1 MWHNENMQNVDDIY
15 EKMTNKPSPEDMVW
29 IQRAY
34 DFAKIAHEG
43 QLRAS
48 GEPYFHHVFEVS
60 KILAEYGMDTKTVIA
75 GLLHDTIEDTKVTQ
89 KEIEENFG
97 EDVLFLVKGVSK
109 LGKVKYRGEERHV
122 ESLRKF
128 FVAMAE
134 DARVIIIKLAD
145 RLHNVRTLQYLRPD
159 KAQRIALETIE
170 IHAPMANRLGMWRLK
185 GELEDLAFPY
195 AFPKQAEETKN
206 LLHQK
211 TEADH
216 AHIEAIHKELIKE
229 LSKQGI
235 KVASTSYRMKGL
247 YSLYKKLKKKDMDI
261 DKIYDIMALRVIVP
275 TVEDCYRVLGIIH
288 SMWKPIPGR
297 IKDFIAL
304 PKPNG
309 YKSLHTTLFTGGG
322 GVAEIQIRTPEMH
335 EQAEFGIASFFA
347 YKEGFKKTDKH
358 RDWIE
363 QFKELQKNV
372 AKPSAFLKNLK
383 IDFFSKRIF
392 VFTPKGAVI
401 DLPEESTAIDFA
413 YAIHSNIGDHA
424 SGAKINGKYS
434 KLDSILHNGDI
445 VLIETNEKSV
455 PNSKWL
461 DTAKTTLA
469 RRHIKKYVDENS
481 LINKFMNRFR

>member
-1 MWHNENMQNVDDIY
+1 MPKVEDIY
-15 EKMTNKPSPEDMVW
+15 KKMANPPSDEDKVW
-29 IQRAY
+29 IKQAY
-34 DFAKIAHEG
+34 DFAQKAHEG
-43 QLRAS
+43 QKRAS
-48 GEPYFHHVFEVS
+48 GEPYFNHVFEVS
-60 KILAEYGMDTKTVIA
+60 KILAEFGMDTKTIIA
-75 GLLHDTIEDTKVTQ
+75 GLLHDTVEDTSVTEEDVE
-89 KEIEENFG
+89 KEFG
-97 EDVLFLVKGVSK
+97 EDVVFLVNGVTK

-145 RLHNVRTLQYLRPD
+145 RLHNIRTIEHLKPE
-159 KAQRIALETIE
+159 KAKRIALETIE

-185 GELEDLAFPY
+185 GELEDLSFPY
-195 AFPKQAEETKN
+195 AFPKEFEEIKN
-206 LLHQK
+206 LLQK
-211 TEADH
+211 KAEADQSH
-216 AHIEAIHKELIKE
+216 VEVIHKELTKE
-229 LSKQGI
+229 LKKHGI
-235 KVASTSYRMKGL
+235 EVISTSSRMKGL

-275 TVEDCYRVLGIIH
+275 NIEDCYKVLGIIH
-288 SMWKPIPGR
+288 GMWKPIPGR

-309 YKSLHTTLFTGGG
+309 YKSIHTTIFTGSGS
-322 GVAEIQIRTPEMH
+322 VAEIQIRTPEMH
-335 EQAEFGIASFFA
+335 EQAEFGIASFFT

-372 AKPSAFLKNLK
+372 AKPSAFLNNLK

-401 DLPEESTAIDFA
+401 DLPEESSVIDFA
-413 YAIHSNIGDHA
+413 YAVHSKIGDHA
-424 SGAKINGKYS
+424 SGAKVNGKYS
-434 KLDSILHNGDI
+434 KLDTVLHNGDI
-445 VLIETNEKSV
+445 VQIETNEKAV

-461 DTAKTTLA
+461 DKAKTTLA
-469 RRHIKKYVDENS
+469 RKHIKKYVDENS
-481 LINKFMNRFR
+481 LMAKFMNRFR